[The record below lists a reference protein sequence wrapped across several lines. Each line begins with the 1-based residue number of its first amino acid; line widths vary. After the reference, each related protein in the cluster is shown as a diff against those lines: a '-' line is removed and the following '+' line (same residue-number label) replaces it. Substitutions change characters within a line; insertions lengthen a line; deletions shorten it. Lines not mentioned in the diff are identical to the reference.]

1 MGVDEGGGENAVA
14 LAVGIGPDRLAA
26 QHIHYISMPHSNTT
40 VVVQDAQSGGLG
52 TDIESDVVPIR
63 CVELP
68 VNIDGILHPSAK
80 RPFSLVLQDFV
91 DGGKETT
98 LFKKLAIDLLEGS
111 RHDQNTASVSRV
123 EMGLWKGITERENER
138 R

>member
-52 TDIESDVVPIR
+52 TDI
-63 CVELP
+63 
-68 VNIDGILHPSAK
+68 
-80 RPFSLVLQDFV
+80 
-91 DGGKETT
+91 
-98 LFKKLAIDLLEGS
+98 
-111 RHDQNTASVSRV
+111 
-123 EMGLWKGITERENER
+123 
-138 R
+138 

>member
-52 TDIESDVVPIR
+52 TDIESDVVPIL

-68 VNIDGILHPSAK
+68 VDIDGILHPSAK
-80 RPFSLVLQDFV
+80 RPFSLV
-91 DGGKETT
+91 
-98 LFKKLAIDLLEGS
+98 LLEGS